1 MRLVDRRFAGIARGV
16 GTAKIIGRVHSAQ
29 IKLGDDLYLACSCEF
44 ISRSHIVSCLR
55 RCHSYDYGSTS
66 VDELFSLFPAELG
79 SKGKGVDLLFGLD
92 MLKRHQAILDL
103 QRNELVIQGRHV
115 RFLSEHELPD
125 AARDDDAE
133 VDECVALARSCLS
146 KLISLETEMATSKY
160 LALAVLLTR
169 IKLSVQRQRPMLK
182 PKRRLFRKVG
192 VRRRAILPPPRLQ
205 CSRQAAAL
213 GILKQRYRA

>member
-1 MRLVDRRFAGIARGV
+1 MRRSSLATTCIWHAAVSLSLDRTLF
-16 GTAKIIGRVHSAQ
+16 
-29 IKLGDDLYLACSCEF
+29 LAYVAV
-44 ISRSHIVSCLR
+44 IVTIMEVRLL
-55 RCHSYDYGSTS
+55 D
-66 VDELFSLFPAELG
+66 LFSLFPAELG

-125 AARDDDAE
+125 AARDDNAE
-133 VDECVALARSCLS
+133 VDECVAFTRSYPS

-182 PKRRLFRKVG
+182 PKRPSFRKVG

-213 GILKQRYRA
+213 GILKQRYRV

>member
-1 MRLVDRRFAGIARGV
+1 MTICIWHAAVSD
-16 GTAKIIGRVHSAQ
+16 
-29 IKLGDDLYLACSCEF
+29 F
-44 ISRSHIVSCLR
+44 ISRSYIVSCLR
-55 RCHSYDYGSTS
+55 RCHSHNYGGTS
-66 VDELFSLFPAELG
+66 VDKLFSLFPAELG

-133 VDECVALARSCLS
+133 VDECVAFTRSYLS

-160 LALAVLLTR
+160 LALALLLTR
-169 IKLSVQRQRPMLK
+169 IKLSVQQQRPMLK
-182 PKRRLFRKVG
+182 PKRPSFRKVG

-213 GILKQRYRA
+213 GILKQRYRV